1 VADQQNRVTAPDG
14 TVHTFPAGTTPE
26 QMAEALGLSG
36 AAPEPSHAKPPQGSA
51 ALRFIGGVAS
61 GLNPINMA
69 RGVYQTVRHP
79 IDTLVTPT
87 VERGKQI
94 MPALREGRYTDAANA
109 AAGAIP
115 LLGPAADALSTQSK
129 SGDTAGALGG
139 ITALIAGPKII
150 KGAGKGVKAAATD
163 AAGLVL
169 KADRG
174 TRTAALEHSAMP
186 GLLKSGLHRTERR
199 LSPVAERVREVMAGP
214 EGSRRTLAVSSPRT
228 MQDVTRRPNAAPHQ
242 QAAQAVEES
251 MRAHPALQPHPTARA
266 YAELGEGGLSRTRG
280 AAGSAE
286 QMERSLSRMMLDESA
301 RVSPSARADIGSLSA
316 LEGVADAYARST
328 QSGVAPG
335 MAPTLSARLAIAAT
349 NRLIGPTAQ
358 NVYRT
363 GGLME
368 SASPAALRAL
378 MLQELMT
385 RSGSER

>member
-1 VADQQNRVTAPDG
+1 MADQQQRRQVYDDDGRPVYAEDGKPLLEDAP
-14 TVHTFPAGTTPE
+14 A
-26 QMAEALGLSG
+26 
-36 AAPEPSHAKPPQGSA
+36 PQGSA
-51 ALRFIGGVAS
+51 TLRFIGGVAS

-115 LLGPAADALSTQSK
+115 LLGPAAGALSAQSK
-129 SGDTAGALGG
+129 SGDMAGALGG

-174 TRTAALEHSAMP
+174 TRAAALEHSAMP
-186 GLLKSGLHRTERR
+186 GLLRSGAKRTDARIASAEATLGPLVDAHAGAPVSMRR
-199 LSPVAERVREVMAGP
+199 IAHAPKAWDAIQSRV
-214 EGSRRTLAVSSPRT
+214 S
-228 MQDVTRRPNAAPHQ
+228 AAPGE
-242 QAAQAVEES
+242 AAANAVVEHLL
-251 MRAHPALQPHPTARA
+251 ANVKLKPTPTAGGAATIARGSYAATRGKAEPAAIMERALADNAMSEIGRAVPGAARSAATVRDLQGVANA
-266 YAELGEGGLSRTRG
+266 YAQPAGGL
-280 AAGSAE
+280 
-286 QMERSLSRMMLDESA
+286 
-301 RVSPSARADIGSLSA
+301 P
-316 LEGVADAYARST
+316 
-328 QSGVAPG
+328 PG
-335 MAPTLSARLAIAAT
+335 MAPTMNARLAIAAA
-349 NRLIGPTAQ
+349 NRMIGPTAQ
-358 NVYRT
+358 NMYRT

-385 RSGSER
+385 RSGGER